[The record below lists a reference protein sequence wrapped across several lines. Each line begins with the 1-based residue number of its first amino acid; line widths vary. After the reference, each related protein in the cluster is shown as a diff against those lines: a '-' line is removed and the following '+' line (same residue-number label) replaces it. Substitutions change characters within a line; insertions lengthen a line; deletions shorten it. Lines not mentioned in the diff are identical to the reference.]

1 MFLATW
7 HLPLQESIP
16 CNRCPPR
23 PRRHLPERKLDSITA
38 AIAQKDSQLAA
49 SYNAQSHPILFQI
62 GGAPIKRSV
71 SGPREDAVG
80 TMVED
85 DEPIGDDLSEAE
97 EETTAEQDLQ
107 EIKKYIKEAPKKK
120 KAAVASGSGR
130 GTSKKLKTKK

>member
-1 MFLATW
+1 MFSATW

-16 CNRCPPR
+16 CNRCPPK
-23 PRRHLPERKLDSITA
+23 PKLHLQEGKFDIALTTKSRDSR
-38 AIAQKDSQLAA
+38 LNH

-80 TMVED
+80 TIVED

-97 EETTAEQDLQ
+97 EETTSEQDLE
-107 EIKKYIKEAPKKK
+107 EIKKYMKEAPKKR
-120 KAAVASGSGR
+120 KAAAASGSGR